1 MSQENRKLSHFV
13 SRINEYCFAMGI
25 PVFDF
30 RQLGYFVHSFDGTHY
45 GRGVNLMKN
54 QVFLNY
60 LSQL

>member
-1 MSQENRKLSHFV
+1 
-13 SRINEYCFAMGI
+13 MGI